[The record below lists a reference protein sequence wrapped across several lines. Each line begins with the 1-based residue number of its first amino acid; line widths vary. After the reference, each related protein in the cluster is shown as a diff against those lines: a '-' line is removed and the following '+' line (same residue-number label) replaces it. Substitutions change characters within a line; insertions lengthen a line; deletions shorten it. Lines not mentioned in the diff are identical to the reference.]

1 MKNVLLSLVLVLGLS
16 GISQARTLPTFKV
29 CAEQANNGWILYGIP
44 SSTHVV
50 WDTRETVGP
59 LIGNGNC
66 QEGWSEEDK
75 VDFRLSSEM
84 PRKFC
89 PSVHSW
95 TLVSPEGVAVQ
106 GATSPVYPCRVA
118 PKETGGKPLGSRGK
132 VKATKTGDGSDT
144 GSDDGTDTDTD
155 TDTGTDTGTDTDT
168 DTGTGSDD
176 GSGGNPCGGN
186 CGNGNGNGGGNGTG
200 NEGGGNDSHPHR

>member
-1 MKNVLLSLVLVLGLS
+1 M
-16 GISQARTLPTFKV
+16 
-29 CAEQANNGWILYGIP
+29 
-44 SSTHVV
+44 
-50 WDTRETVGP
+50 DTRETVGP

-66 QEGWSEEDK
+66 QEGWSEEEK

-118 PKETGGKPLGSRGK
+118 PKETGGKPLGSRGKVKATKTGDGSGK